1 MNLLSPSEV
10 LLEGNWVR
18 GADGVVAD
26 ATAQRIESLLADALE
41 KVAESADGWRTLYR
55 DLRDGRFWELTYPR
69 KEWHGGGPPRLS
81 CVSADYAKEEYPR
94 HK

>member
-1 MNLLSPSEV
+1 MNLLSPGEV
-10 LLEGNWVR
+10 LLEGNWIR
-18 GADGVVAD
+18 GAGGVVAD
-26 ATAQRIESLLADALE
+26 GTAQRIESLLADALE

-55 DLRDGRFWELTYPR
+55 DLRDGRLWELTYPH

-81 CVSADYAKEEYPR
+81 CVAAEYAEEKYLR